1 MKSPSLLFSIVSAVA
16 MTFGFSTSAVQGQCT
31 ADLNNDH
38 QVDGAD
44 LGQLLGQW
52 GTNGSADFDG
62 SGSVDGPDLAQLLA
76 QWGSC
81 IVVPTWAT
89 LLEAAPDASV
99 VTDANLRAAIS
110 ASGLAWR
117 VRDNSSQLEMLLIPA
132 GTFTMGCSESNWN
145 GCDGDESPTHQV
157 TLSAFYIGRY
167 EVTQAQWLAEMGS
180 NPSGF
185 VPANGYSSDTTK
197 PVERVS
203 WNMIAGTGG
212 FNSVTGL
219 RLPTEAEW
227 EYAYRAGTT
236 TAFHSFP
243 GYTIGTN
250 NDALLGHIAWYSG
263 NSVNETHAVGGKK
276 ANALGLHDMS
286 GNVWEW
292 CQDWYGSTYYASSPL
307 TNPTGPA
314 TGSVRLARG
323 GSWFFE
329 HGYHR
334 ASERNSGT
342 PDGYGINPGVRVAQN
357 P

>member
-117 VRDNSSQLEMLLIPA
+117 VRDNSSQIEMLLIPA

-157 TLSAFYIGRY
+157 TLSAF
-167 EVTQAQWLAEMGS
+167 
-180 NPSGF
+180 
-185 VPANGYSSDTTK
+185 
-197 PVERVS
+197 
-203 WNMIAGTGG
+203 
-212 FNSVTGL
+212 
-219 RLPTEAEW
+219 
-227 EYAYRAGTT
+227 
-236 TAFHSFP
+236 
-243 GYTIGTN
+243 
-250 NDALLGHIAWYSG
+250 
-263 NSVNETHAVGGKK
+263 
-276 ANALGLHDMS
+276 
-286 GNVWEW
+286 
-292 CQDWYGSTYYASSPL
+292 
-307 TNPTGPA
+307 
-314 TGSVRLARG
+314 
-323 GSWFFE
+323 
-329 HGYHR
+329 
-334 ASERNSGT
+334 
-342 PDGYGINPGVRVAQN
+342 
-357 P
+357 